1 MARYTDPV
9 CRLCRRADEKLFLK
23 GERCYT
29 PRCAVDR
36 RKRPP
41 GDNIPRRR
49 RASDWSVRLREK
61 QKARQIYGV
70 LERQFR
76 RYFETARS
84 QPGVTGDLLLQE
96 LESRL
101 DNVVY
106 RLCFADSRNQA
117 RQFVNHGHFIV
128 NGRKVNIPS
137 YIVKPGDIVAWK
149 QKEGGLPK
157 FAQTF
162 LEEGPKRPVP
172 EWLRIDAANGQGEI
186 LAKPEANTMQ
196 LGIDARKI
204 VEFYS
209 R

>member
-1 MARYTDPV
+1 
-9 CRLCRRADEKLFLK
+9 L
-23 GERCYT
+23 G
-29 PRCAVDR
+29 
-36 RKRPP
+36 
-41 GDNIPRRR
+41 
-49 RASDWSVRLREK
+49 S
-61 QKARQIYGV
+61 
-70 LERQFR
+70 QFR
-76 RYFETARS
+76 KYFEMARS

-106 RLCFADSRNQA
+106 RLCFADSRSQA
-117 RQFVNHGHFIV
+117 RQFVNHGHFII

-137 YIVKPGDIVAWK
+137 YIVKPGDIIAWK
-149 QKEGGLPK
+149 PKEGGLPK
-157 FAQTF
+157 FAEIF
-162 LEEGPKRPVP
+162 VEAGPKRPVP

-186 LAKPEANTMQ
+186 LAKPEVSSLQ